1 MRMKWSILILALC
14 VALLAASPA
23 WAGIRSRS
31 WEFGPYLV
39 FTDYDPDT
47 EIDDDEGLGFR
58 FGYNFTPLHEFEG
71 AFSTVNTTDNVFGD
85 IDVHTGEAMANYTFN
100 FNFERNQPVIP
111 YFTAGF
117 GFLRIEV
124 DATGLHDDEVE
135 PFFDIGGGVRFLLS
149 KTFNLRLDFRT
160 ILYEGD
166 NDVLPS
172 IDFYNNE
179 FSIGVGWVL
188 GPSRPQHRP

>member
-1 MRMKWSILILALC
+1 MKWSILILALF
-14 VALLAASPA
+14 VFSLAESQA

-58 FGYNFTPLHEFEG
+58 FGYNFTRLHEFEA

-100 FNFERNQPVIP
+100 FNFERKQPVVP
-111 YFTAGF
+111 YFTAGL
-117 GFLRIEV
+117 GLLRIEV
-124 DATGLHDDEVE
+124 DAPGGPNDDETD
-135 PFFDIGGGVRFLLS
+135 PFFDIGGGVRFFIS
-149 KTFNLRLDFRT
+149 KTFNIRLDFRSVF
-160 ILYEGD
+160 YEGD
-166 NDVLPS
+166 NTVLPE
-172 IDFYNNE
+172 IDFNNNE
-179 FSIGVGWVL
+179 FSIGVGWVV
-188 GPSRPQHRP
+188 GP